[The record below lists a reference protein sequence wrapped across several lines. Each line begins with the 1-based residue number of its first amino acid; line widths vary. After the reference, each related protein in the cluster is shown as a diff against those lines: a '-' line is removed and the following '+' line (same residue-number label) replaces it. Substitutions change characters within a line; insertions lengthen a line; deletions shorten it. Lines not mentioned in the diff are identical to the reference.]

1 MSIETMK
8 NIIRV
13 IKVTCLIN
21 IICCSPLIVR
31 NRKVLYVDRTNRTVI
46 QQNLERNMIE
56 DTKFIKKISFAREFN
71 DNVLYI
77 HYWYGKVDC
86 EVVTYGFDST
96 DEWIDAWESAY
107 QERDR
112 GFLVGGTSLAIL
124 IIFRKLREK

>member
-1 MSIETMK
+1 MK

-21 IICCSPLIVR
+21 IICCLPLIVR

-46 QQNLERNMIE
+46 QQSLERNMIE

-77 HYWYGKVDC
+77 HYWYGKVDS

-96 DEWIDAWESAY
+96 NEWIDAWEY
-107 QERDR
+107 GYEERDR
-112 GFLVGGTSLAIL
+112 GFLVGGTSLVIL